1 MVRFPYYQQL
11 EAMDCGAACLRM
23 VARQYGRY
31 YSLEHLREKTRISR
45 EGVSLLGISEGA
57 ESIGLQTLA
66 LPVTLDQLKQEI
78 PLPCILPWNEEHF
91 VVLYRI
97 RKGRYFIADPD
108 PVVGKQELSRSQ
120 IRQHWSTTT
129 NDDGRPMG
137 NVLVLE
143 TTPDFFNKDR
153 EGIDK
158 SSWRY
163 VAEYFRAY
171 SNLLWQFGAGLLLA
185 SMLQI
190 LMPYLLK
197 NLVDFGIIHDDYNFI
212 VLVVVAQGVLM
223 LTTTL
228 LAAIRRYIMLHIGGR
243 VNVGLVSDYIQKLTR
258 LPLEFFDSR
267 SRGDLLQRINDHERL
282 QNFLVGPSL
291 VRVFS
296 LINFVAFAIVLAFW
310 STNLFLIFLLGTAI
324 NIIWVSFQENRKRDL
339 DFKLF
344 EQSADSKEQ
353 LMEIIDGI
361 QEIKQSNAA
370 RQKRWAWERKRSGQY
385 RTRVRLSTIDQWQ
398 QTGGTAINQTKNLL
412 ITLVAATAVLN
423 GTLTI
428 GTLVAIH
435 YILAQLDSPIDD
447 FTEFVRSYRES
458 MISLERM
465 NEIHSKADEQD
476 ASHRLSIVPG
486 NGDLELQNVGFHYNI
501 PKAPQ
506 VLKDISAIIPAGK
519 TTAIVGTSGSGK
531 STLLKLLQGFYQPT
545 EGDILLGGTK
555 LSTINKTYWRSISG
569 VVSQDGY
576 IFSDTIARNIALG
589 EEYIDQQRLL
599 NAVKV
604 AQIERFI
611 DHLPKGYGTVIG
623 EAGTGLSKGQQQRL
637 LIARAIYHQPKYLF
651 LDEATTGLNA
661 FTEVTI
667 MDELFEYMKGSTI
680 VIVAH
685 RHSTFERADHIIVVN
700 DGVIV
705 EQGSHKALMAS
716 RSNYFRLV
724 RNQTLLGN

>member
-1 MVRFPYYQQL
+1 MLGFTYYQQL
-11 EAMDCGAACLRM
+11 EEMDCGAACLRM
-23 VARQYGRY
+23 VARQHGRY

-66 LPVTLDQLKQEI
+66 LPVTLDQLEQDI
-78 PLPCILPWNEEHF
+78 PLPCILPWHEDHF
-91 VVLYRI
+91 VVLYRT
-97 RKGRYFIADPD
+97 RKDRYFIADPD
-108 PVVGKQELSRSQ
+108 PVYGKRELSRAEV
-120 IRQHWSTTT
+120 RRHWANTQE
-129 NDDGRPMG
+129 DDGRPSG

-143 TTPDFFNKDR
+143 TTPDFFAKDQ

-158 SSWRY
+158 SSWKY
-163 VAEYFRAY
+163 VAEYFRNY
-171 SNLLWQFGAGLLLA
+171 SGLLWQFGAGLLLA

-197 NLVDFGIIHDDYNFI
+197 NMVDFGIVHDDYNFI
-212 VLVVVAQGVLM
+212 LLVVVAQGVL
-223 LTTTL
+223 LLSTTL
-228 LAAIRRYIMLHIGGR
+228 LAALRRYIMLHIGGR

-282 QNFLVGPSL
+282 QNFLTGPTL

-296 LINFVAFAIVLAFW
+296 MINFIAFAIVLALW
-310 STNLFLIFLLGTAI
+310 STTLFAIFLLGTVT
-324 NIIWVSFQENRKRDL
+324 NIAWVSWQESRKRDL

-344 EQSADSKEQ
+344 EQSAAGKEQ

-361 QEIKQSNAA
+361 QEIKQGNAA

-385 RTRVRLSTIDQWQ
+385 RTRVRLSIINQWQ
-398 QTGGTAINQTKNLL
+398 TTGGTAINQVKNLM

-423 GTLTI
+423 GHLTI

-435 YILAQLDSPIDD
+435 YILAQLDSPIED
-447 FTEFVRSYRES
+447 FTEFVRGYRES

-465 NEIHSKADEQD
+465 NEIHNKADEQD
-476 ASHRLSIVPG
+476 SDHRLSVVPG
-486 NGDLELQNVGFHYNI
+486 DGGLTISNLGFHYNL
-501 PKAPQ
+501 PNAPL
-506 VLKDISAIIPAGK
+506 VLKGINAEIPVGK
-519 TTAIVGTSGSGK
+519 VTAIVGTSGSGK

-545 EGDILLGGTK
+545 EGEILIGGTN
-555 LSTINKTYWRSISG
+555 LSTLNKTFWRSVSG
-569 VVSQDGY
+569 VVSQNGY
-576 IFSDTIARNIALG
+576 IFSDSIARNIALG
-589 EEYIDQQRLL
+589 EEYIDQQRLIR
-599 NAVKV
+599 AVKI

-611 DHLPKGYGTVIG
+611 DRLPDGYGTIIG
-623 EAGTGLSKGQQQRL
+623 ESGTGLSRGQQQRL
-637 LIARAIYHQPKYLF
+637 LIARALYHKPDYLF

-667 MDELFEYMKGSTI
+667 MDDLLDYMKDKTI

-685 RHSTFERADHIIVVN
+685 RHSTFERADHIIVLN
-700 DGVIV
+700 EGVIV
-705 EQGSHKALMAS
+705 EQGSHRELMRT

>member
-1 MVRFPYYQQL
+1 MLGFTYYQQL
-11 EAMDCGAACLRM
+11 EEMDCGAACLRM
-23 VARQYGRY
+23 VARHYGRH

-66 LPVTLDQLKQEI
+66 LPVTVDQLEHEI
-78 PLPCILPWNEEHF
+78 PLPCILPWNKEHF
-91 VVLYRI
+91 VVLYKT
-97 RKGRYFIADPD
+97 RKGRFLIADPD
-108 PVVGKQELSRSQ
+108 PVFGKKAFSREE
-120 IRQHWSTTT
+120 IRRYWTTT
-129 NDDGRPMG
+129 QEENAPQTG

-143 TTPDFFNKDR
+143 TTPDFFAKDR

-158 SSWRY
+158 SSLKY
-163 VAEYFRAY
+163 VLEYFRNY
-171 SNLLWQFGAGLLLA
+171 SNLLWQFAAGLLLA

-197 NLVDFGIIHDDYNFI
+197 NMVDFGIVHVDYNVI
-212 VLVVVAQGVLM
+212 VLVVVAQGVLI
-223 LTTTL
+223 LSTTL
-228 LAAIRRYIMLHIGGR
+228 LGALRRYIMLHIGGR
-243 VNVGLVSDYIQKLTR
+243 VNVGLVSDYIKKLTR

-282 QNFLVGPSL
+282 QNFLTGPTL

-296 LINFVAFAIVLAFW
+296 LINFVAFAIVLALW
-310 STNLFLIFLLGTAI
+310 NTTLFFIFLAGTLL
-324 NIIWVSFQENRKRDL
+324 NILWVTWQESRKRDL

-344 EQSADSKEQ
+344 EQSAAGKEQ

-361 QEIKQSNAA
+361 QEIKQGNAS

-398 QTGGTAINQTKNLL
+398 RTGGTAINQIKNLL

-423 GTLTI
+423 GQITI

-435 YILAQLDSPIDD
+435 YILAQLDSPMED
-447 FTEFVRSYRES
+447 FTEFVRGYQES

-465 NEIHSKADEQD
+465 NEIHNKADEQD
-476 ASHRLSIVPG
+476 DTHRLSVIPG
-486 NGDLELQNVGFHYNI
+486 DGSLRLQSVGFHYNL
-501 PKAPQ
+501 PNAPQ
-506 VLKDISAIIPAGK
+506 VLSGINTEIPVGK
-519 TTAIVGTSGSGK
+519 ITVIVGTSGSGK

-545 EGDILLGGTK
+545 SGEILVGGTN
-555 LSTINKTYWRSISG
+555 LATLNKTFWRSISG

-589 EEYIDQQRLL
+589 EEYIDQKRLVK
-599 NAVKV
+599 AVKIS
-604 AQIERFI
+604 QIERFI
-611 DHLPKGYGTVIG
+611 DRLPKGYGTMIG
-623 EAGTGLSKGQQQRL
+623 ESGEGLSRGQQQRL

-667 MDELFEYMKGSTI
+667 MDELFEYLKDTTI

-685 RHSTFERADHIIVVN
+685 RHSTFERADHIVVLN
-700 DGVIV
+700 DGVVV
-705 EQGSHKALMAS
+705 EQGSHRELMKT

>member
-1 MVRFPYYQQL
+1 MLGFTYFQQL
-11 EAMDCGAACLRM
+11 EEMDCGAACLRM
-23 VARQYGRY
+23 VSRHHGRY

-66 LPVTLDQLKQEI
+66 LPVTLDQLEHEI
-78 PLPCILPWNEEHF
+78 PLPCILPWDENHF
-91 VVLYRI
+91 VVLYRT
-97 RKGRYFIADPD
+97 RNGRYFIADPD
-108 PVVGKQELSRSQ
+108 PEFGKMELSRTQ
-120 IRQHWSTTT
+120 IRQHWATSQPEQ
-129 NDDGRPMG
+129 GAPSG

-143 TTPDFFNKDR
+143 TTPDFFAKDQ

-158 SSWRY
+158 SSWKY
-163 VAEYFRAY
+163 VMEYFRSY

-197 NLVDFGIIHDDYNFI
+197 NMVDFGIVHDDFNFI
-212 VLVVVAQGVLM
+212 VLVVVAQGVLL

-228 LAAIRRYIMLHIGGR
+228 LGALRRYIMLHIGGR
-243 VNVGLVSDYIQKLTR
+243 VNVSLVSDYIQKLTR

-282 QNFLVGPSL
+282 QNFLTGPTL
-291 VRVFS
+291 VRVFN
-296 LINFVAFAIVLAFW
+296 LINFIAFAIVLALW
-310 STNLFLIFLLGTAI
+310 STALFSVFLLGTMV
-324 NIIWVSFQENRKRDL
+324 NILWVSWQESRKRDL

-344 EQSADSKEQ
+344 EQSAAGKEQ

-361 QEIKQSNAA
+361 QEIKQGNAA

-385 RTRVRLSTIDQWQ
+385 RTRVRLSNIDQWQ
-398 QTGGTAINQTKNLL
+398 RTGGTAINQIKNLI
-412 ITLVAATAVLN
+412 ITLLAATAVLK
-423 GTLTI
+423 GDLTI

-435 YILAQLDSPIDD
+435 YILAQLDSPIED
-447 FTEFVRSYRES
+447 FTEFVRGYRES

-465 NEIHSKADEQD
+465 NEIHNKADEQD
-476 ASHRLSIVPG
+476 ASHRLSILPG
-486 NGDLELQNVGFHYNI
+486 DGSLQLQDVSFHYNL
-501 PKAPQ
+501 PNAPL
-506 VLKDISAIIPAGK
+506 VLKDINTIIPAGK
-519 TTAIVGTSGSGK
+519 ITAIVGSSGSGK
-531 STLLKLLQGFYQPT
+531 STLLKLLQGFYEPSSG
-545 EGDILLGGTK
+545 EILIGGTN
-555 LSTINKTYWRSISG
+555 LSTLNKTFWRSISG

-589 EEYIDQQRLL
+589 EEYIDQERLIR
-599 NAVKV
+599 AVKI

-611 DHLPKGYGTVIG
+611 ERLPKGYGTMIG
-623 EAGTGLSKGQQQRL
+623 ETGSGLSKGQQQRL

-661 FTEVTI
+661 FSEVTI
-667 MDELFEYMKGSTI
+667 MDELFEYLKETTI
-680 VIVAH
+680 IIVAH
-685 RHSTFERADHIIVVN
+685 RHSTFERAQHIIVVD

-705 EQGSHKALMAS
+705 EQGSHHELMQS
-716 RSNYFRLV
+716 RSSYFRLV